1 MVVYD
6 EINNLRAVLV
16 KKLNSTMSA
25 MLCAGAAFVLK
36 EKLLTSYL
44 LPESSFI

>member
-6 EINNLRAVLV
+6 EINELLV
-16 KKLNSTMSA
+16 KKLNSAMSV
-25 MLCAGAAFVLK
+25 MLCTSVIFVLK

-44 LPESSFI
+44 ILVSSFI